1 MKKIYLILVLL
12 PGFLSLVI
20 SQETF
25 RLQALAPAGHI
36 VNGREYIPLS
46 SEQLRVELA
55 YDGTSEENLV
65 FDLVVFNETG
75 RKITVKPPGFYYVTL
90 PDPDADSSQS
100 PPCMAVNPGQVYKW
114 YDRALEEQESHKSMN
129 SFLGLVEAGVG
140 ILSGTAAFLSTDNPA
155 YIVDAV
161 FNTAG
166 TAGHYISMNRQIE
179 EEMDQ
184 TAAEKEMIHLEM
196 MREGELEPGGIT
208 NGFVCF
214 PGQPEGSYFMF
225 CFPIDD
231 QEFQF
236 VYQLLAEK

>member
-1 MKKIYLILVLL
+1 MKKLYSILILL
-12 PGFLSLVI
+12 PGFFSFVI
-20 SQETF
+20 SQDVV
-25 RLQALAPAGHI
+25 RLLPLAPEGHI

-55 YDGTSEENLV
+55 YDGTSDENLV

-75 RKITVKPPGFYYVTL
+75 RKITVNPPGFYYLTL

-100 PPCMAVNPGQVYKW
+100 PPSMAVSPGQVYKW
-114 YDRALEEQESHKSMN
+114 YDRALEEQESNKSIN
-129 SFLGLVEAGVG
+129 SFLGFVEAGVG

-155 YIVDAV
+155 YVVDAV

-166 TAGHYISMNRQIE
+166 TAGHYISVNRQIE
-179 EEMDQ
+179 EEMEQ
-184 TAAEKEMIHLEM
+184 TAVEKEMIRLEM
-196 MREGELEPGGIT
+196 MREGELESGGVT

-214 PGQPEGSYFMF
+214 PGQPEGTYLMF

-236 VYQLLAEK
+236 VYQLQTDK